1 MPGNNI
7 GLKLLATCAA
17 ALDRGSMSSDN
28 IESRY
33 VASFT
38 INKSN
43 MKMIAKFYLNMDLS
57 DTQLESMILKFRGVT
72 SIQIKDFLKAVVSRK
87 LHAKALFNDES
98 TYYNNIRY
106 KPYHGRRVCDHCGK
120 TLAMTS
126 KGELRRHN
134 CKLVGV

>member
-1 MPGNNI
+1 MPGDNI

-17 ALDRGSMSSDN
+17 LDRGSMSSDN
-28 IESRY
+28 VDSRY

-57 DTQLESMILKFRGVT
+57 DTQLESMMLKFRGVT
-72 SIQIKDFLKAVVSRK
+72 SIQVKDFLKAVAARK

-98 TYYNNIRY
+98 TYYNSMRY
-106 KPYHGRRVCDHCGK
+106 KPYNGRRVCDHCGK
-120 TLAMTS
+120 TLALTS